1 MAGDDNRRGESS
13 PNPHLREI
21 WEVTAELTCVTGCHV
36 GGSKDILEI
45 GGIDNPIIR
54 HPLTQQPYLP
64 GSSLKGKFRSLL
76 EAVDG
81 KGVNGE
87 PCGCALPTC
96 RVCRYF
102 GPHRKPRH
110 TLNPTRFL
118 FRDAFL
124 TRASQEALETAYEH
138 MGLFYAE
145 EKFENTINRKTHVAT
160 NPRVQ
165 ERVPAGTTFNFV
177 LGVRIYHGDDMA
189 DIKATIEEMVALV
202 EHDALGGSG
211 SRGSGQ
217 IRLEQLTF
225 RVVWPDAPR

>member
-1 MAGDDNRRGESS
+1 MATPDNRRSDPT
-13 PNPHLREI
+13 PNPQLKEI

-36 GGSKDILEI
+36 GGSKDVLEI
-45 GGIDNPIIR
+45 GGMDNPVIR
-54 HPLTQQPYLP
+54 HPLTQRPYLP

-76 EAVDG
+76 EAADG

-87 PCGCALPTC
+87 PCGCAQPTC

-124 TRASQEALETAYEH
+124 TSASQEQLEAAYEQV
-138 MGLFYAE
+138 GLFYAE
-145 EKFENTINRKTHVAT
+145 EKFENTINRTTHVAT

-165 ERVPAGTTFNFV
+165 ERVPAGTSFQFV
-177 LGVRIYHGDDMA
+177 LGVRVYQGDDTSLMRQ
-189 DIKATIEEMVALV
+189 TIQEMVEMV
-202 EHDALGGSG
+202 EHDAIGGGG

-217 IRLEQLTF
+217 IRLDQLTI
-225 RVVWPDAPR
+225 RTVWPTPER

>member
-1 MAGDDNRRGESS
+1 MATPDNRRSDPT
-13 PNPHLREI
+13 PNPQLKEI

-36 GGSKDILEI
+36 GGSKDVLEI
-45 GGIDNPIIR
+45 GGMDNPVIR
-54 HPLTQQPYLP
+54 HPLTQRPYLP

-76 EAVDG
+76 EAADG

-87 PCGCALPTC
+87 PCGCAQPTC

-124 TRASQEALETAYEH
+124 TSASQEQLEAAYEQV
-138 MGLFYAE
+138 GLFYAE
-145 EKFENTINRKTHVAT
+145 EKLENTINRTTHVAT

-165 ERVPAGTTFNFV
+165 ERVPAGTSFQFV
-177 LGVRIYHGDDMA
+177 LGVRVYQGDDTSLMRQ
-189 DIKATIEEMVALV
+189 TIQEMVEMV
-202 EHDALGGSG
+202 EHDAIGGGG

-217 IRLEQLTF
+217 IRLDQLTI
-225 RVVWPDAPR
+225 RTVWPTPER

>member
-1 MAGDDNRRGESS
+1 MAEHDNRRPELS
-13 PNPHLREI
+13 PNPHLQEM

-36 GGSKDILEI
+36 GGSKDVLEI
-45 GGIDNPIIR
+45 GGMDNPVIR
-54 HPLTQQPYLP
+54 HPLTQRPYLP

-76 EAVDG
+76 EAAEG
-81 KGVNGE
+81 KGADGE
-87 PCGCALPTC
+87 PCRCAQPTC

-102 GPHRKPRH
+102 GPHRNPRH
-110 TLNPTRFL
+110 QLNPTRFL

-124 TRASQEALETAYEH
+124 TPASQETLEAAYEH

-145 EKFENTINRKTHVAT
+145 EKFENTINRKTHVAA

-177 LGVRIYHGDDMA
+177 LGVRVYKGDDKA
-189 DIKATIEEMVALV
+189 RIRATIEEMVAMA
-202 EHDALGGSG
+202 EHDAIGGGG

-217 IRLEQLTF
+217 IRLDQLNI
-225 RVVWPDAPR
+225 RVVWPAENR